1 MAAFVDDCRQTGQ
14 AFRRAAAQLLALDH
28 FARFGYCQTGQAF
41 HSPAGERPTF
51 LLAEKRGPKMRPWRV
66 GRAKKPH
73 DYASWLRGSLTALP
87 CADSELSRIHSGHP
101 EGLLSANSPP
111 RNGMKV
117 KCTQRSALR
126 NAAASRWLRFLSTHR
141 PFLSASA
148 GRKSRLRD
156 ARGRRVFGRGTG
168 CAFDRT
174 RPALAKSGGF
184 IARPTGHRDASFGF
198 FSLREKSDSLAGRRD
213 KRCTN
218 LASGNQREAAGG
230 RREKRLGSL
239 ATANKRSG
247 ANINEAMKKSARP
260 QPGRTPA
267 AQAPTRSRT
276 QSRIPNR
283 WATRPDHC
291 RTSSPGTPTPGR
303 CCQGARRQLR

>member
-1 MAAFVDDCRQTGQ
+1 MKAKKTSNT
-14 AFRRAAAQLLALDH
+14 AQLRCAFDSP
-28 FARFGYCQTGQAF
+28 ARF
-41 HSPAGERPTF
+41 
-51 LLAEKRGPKMRPWRV
+51 V
-66 GRAKKPH
+66 
-73 DYASWLRGSLTALP
+73 
-87 CADSELSRIHSGHP
+87 
-101 EGLLSANSPP
+101 
-111 RNGMKV
+111 
-117 KCTQRSALR
+117 
-126 NAAASRWLRFLSTHR
+126 
-141 PFLSASA
+141 SASA